1 MEHNHTSLTES
12 DRALL
17 LEVADY
23 LDGDTAG
30 LSGLKEDAAARLLRA
45 IAKATGEPPMAT
57 EEVLTDEQIQWI
69 GSGARLS
76 EYGGA
81 LAFARAIEQAVLQS
95 PEVQRMRKDAERY
108 RWLRNQKSPAT
119 FWPIP
124 GLVTEDWQ
132 ATPQELDSA
141 IDAAVEEKE

>member
-45 IAKATGEPPMAT
+45 ISKATGEP
-57 EEVLTDEQIQWI
+57 Q
-69 GSGARLS
+69 
-76 EYGGA
+76 
-81 LAFARAIEQAVLQS
+81 
-95 PEVQRMRKDAERY
+95 
-108 RWLRNQKSPAT
+108 
-119 FWPIP
+119 
-124 GLVTEDWQ
+124 
-132 ATPQELDSA
+132 
-141 IDAAVEEKE
+141 